1 VWEVLSKQTRLMLY
15 ALSLYR
21 MCKRV
26 AAAPD
31 GLSYMDTALTPV
43 SDDELETLELF
54 SQNKAARDA
63 VAHARKIKGL
73 TSAA

>member
-1 VWEVLSKQTRLMLY
+1 
-15 ALSLYR
+15 

-26 AAAPD
+26 TAAKD
-31 GLSYMDTALTPV
+31 GMSYMDTALTPV
-43 SDDELETLELF
+43 SEDELETLEMF

-73 TSAA
+73 THAAE